1 MNLQY
6 FFTLANSSGGIL
18 YFMMVLLFVA
28 IVIIVERL
36 KHLADMRRVGD
47 ELINLCQSK
56 GVIKLESLQ
65 ALQKSHDD
73 YPIIQLLKIVIN
85 TDIKDLNREA
95 LSGNLEEAIMIEVPH
110 LDKSV
115 WILDTIITLAPLL
128 GLFGTIVGMFNA
140 MAFITDIQNSAVQI
154 SGGISEALISTAF
167 GLVIAMVGLSF
178 FNNIN
183 NKIKLLVH
191 QMETFKV
198 MVLNRS
204 EEFKNLNSL

>member
-1 MNLQY
+1 MTLQY
-6 FFTLANSSGGIL
+6 LITIANSSGGIL
-18 YFMMVLLFVA
+18 YFMMILLFVA

-36 KHLADMRRVGD
+36 KHLADMRRVGN

-56 GVIKLESLQ
+56 GAIQLESLQ
-65 ALQKSHDD
+65 ALQKNHED
-73 YPIIQLLKIVIN
+73 YPIIQLLKTVIG

-95 LSGNLEEAIMIEVPH
+95 LDGNLEEAIMLEVPH
-110 LDKSV
+110 LDKGV

-183 NKIKLLVH
+183 YKIRFLVH

-204 EEFKNLNSL
+204 EEFKNINSL

>member
-1 MNLQY
+1 M
-6 FFTLANSSGGIL
+6 TLEYLLTIANSSGGIL
-18 YFMMVLLFVA
+18 YFMTILLFVA

-36 KHLADMRRVGD
+36 KHLADMRRVGN
-47 ELINLCQSK
+47 ELITLCQSK
-56 GVIKLESLQ
+56 QELKLNTLQ
-65 ALQKSHDD
+65 ALQQSHDD

-85 TDIKDLNREA
+85 TKIKDLNRES
-95 LSGNLEEAIMIEVPH
+95 LDGNLEEAIMLEVPH
-110 LDKSV
+110 LDKNV
-115 WILDTIITLAPLL
+115 WVLDTIITLAPLL

-178 FNNIN
+178 YNNIN
-183 NKIKLLVH
+183 HKIRLLVH

-198 MVLNRS
+198 MVLNRA
-204 EEFKNLNSL
+204 EEFKNINPI

>member
-1 MNLQY
+1 MTLQY
-6 FFTLANSSGGIL
+6 LITIANSSGGIL
-18 YFMMVLLFVA
+18 YFMMILLFVA

-36 KHLADMRRVGD
+36 KHLADMRRVGN

-56 GVIKLESLQ
+56 GAIQLESLQ
-65 ALQKSHDD
+65 ALQKNHED
-73 YPIIQLLKIVIN
+73 YPIIQLLKTVIG

-95 LSGNLEEAIMIEVPH
+95 LDGNLEEAIMLEVPH
-110 LDKSV
+110 LDKGV

-183 NKIKLLVH
+183 YKIRFLVH

-204 EEFKNLNSL
+204 EEFKNINPL

>member
-18 YFMMVLLFVA
+18 YLMMALLFVA

-36 KHLADMRRVGD
+36 KHLSDMRRVGD

-56 GVIKLESLQ
+56 NGIKLDSLQ
-65 ALQKSHDD
+65 ALEKDHDD
-73 YPIIQLLKIVIN
+73 YPIIQLLKIVTN
-85 TDIKDLNREA
+85 TNIKDLNKED
-95 LSGNLEEAIMIEVPH
+95 LSGNLEEAIMLEVPH

-115 WILDTIITLAPLL
+115 WVLDTIITLAPLL

-167 GLVIAMVGLSF
+167 GLVIAMIGLSF
-178 FNNIN
+178 YNNIN
-183 NKIKLLVH
+183 YKIRFLLH

-198 MVLNRS
+198 MVLNRAD
-204 EEFKNLNSL
+204 EFKNLKPL

>member
-1 MNLQY
+1 M
-6 FFTLANSSGGIL
+6 TLEYLLTIANSSGGIL
-18 YFMMVLLFVA
+18 YFMTVLLFIA

-36 KHLADMRRVGD
+36 KHLADMRRVGN
-47 ELINLCQSK
+47 ELITLCQSK
-56 GVIKLESLQ
+56 QELKLNALQ
-65 ALQKSHDD
+65 ALQQSHDD

-85 TDIKDLNREA
+85 TKIKDLNRES
-95 LSGNLEEAIMIEVPH
+95 LDGNLEEAIMLEVPH
-110 LDKSV
+110 LDKNV
-115 WILDTIITLAPLL
+115 WVLDTIITLAPLL

-178 FNNIN
+178 YNNIN
-183 NKIKLLVH
+183 HKIRLLVH

-198 MVLNRS
+198 MVLNRA
-204 EEFKNLNSL
+204 EEFKNINPL

>member
-1 MNLQY
+1 MTLQY
-6 FFTLANSSGGIL
+6 LITIANSSGGIL
-18 YFMMVLLFVA
+18 YFMMILLFVA

-36 KHLADMRRVGD
+36 KHLADMRRVGY

-56 GVIKLESLQ
+56 GAIQLESLQ
-65 ALQKSHDD
+65 ALQKNHED
-73 YPIIQLLKIVIN
+73 YPIIQLLKTVIGK
-85 TDIKDLNREA
+85 DIKDLNREA
-95 LSGNLEEAIMIEVPH
+95 LDGNLEEAIMLEVPH
-110 LDKSV
+110 LDKGV

-183 NKIKLLVH
+183 YKIRFLVH

-204 EEFKNLNSL
+204 EEFKNINPL